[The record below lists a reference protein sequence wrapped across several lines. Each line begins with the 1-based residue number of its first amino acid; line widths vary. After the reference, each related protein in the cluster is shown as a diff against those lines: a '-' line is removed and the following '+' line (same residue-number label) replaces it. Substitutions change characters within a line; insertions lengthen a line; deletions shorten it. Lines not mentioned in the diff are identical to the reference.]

1 MFNISPIQFRQHP
14 DMEVMMRLEQSLI
27 EKYPEME
34 KFYSVKSVTNDPEN

>member
-1 MFNISPIQFRQHP
+1 MFNISPIQFRQNP